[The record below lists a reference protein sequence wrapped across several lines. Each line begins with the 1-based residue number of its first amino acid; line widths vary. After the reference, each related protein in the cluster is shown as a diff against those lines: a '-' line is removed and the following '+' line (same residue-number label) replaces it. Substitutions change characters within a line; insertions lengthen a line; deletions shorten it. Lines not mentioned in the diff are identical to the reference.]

1 MTKGVKGRPRAPD
14 AGGRMGRTA
23 DYQSGPERKVVS
35 LEHDGVP
42 CVPLLGFDDFRSHV
56 KASPLHSHAN
66 CIEIS
71 YCARGDLVF
80 ELGGVEYP
88 FRPGNVFVSLPG
100 EKHRL
105 STWPYGISKYWVLL
119 RVTRNG
125 FPGLRLSS
133 KETKWL
139 MDEFRHLPRRMFEDV
154 SGVRE
159 TFRRLFRLYET
170 DGMTAAERT
179 FRIRA
184 AATDLALATVDSAKA
199 PSRVHPDLKLRA
211 VAEEMRGSPEMR
223 FDLLRKAE
231 ECGMSRSSFETRFKK
246 SFGYSPRAYLVRCR
260 MDAAKRLLAAGKSV
274 GYVANFLGYGAARH
288 FSERFKAITGKTP
301 REAREILRQTH

>member
-1 MTKGVKGRPRAPD
+1 MAKGAADRRRIPD
-14 AGGRMGRTA
+14 AGWGTWRAA

-35 LEHDGVP
+35 LESDGVP

-56 KASPLHSHAN
+56 QASPLHSHAE

-80 ELGGVEYP
+80 ELGGEEYP

-105 STWPYGISKYWVLL
+105 STWPHGISKYWAML
-119 RVTRNG
+119 RVVRKG
-125 FPGLRLSS
+125 FPGLRLSG

-139 MDEFRHLPRRMFEDV
+139 VDEFRNIPRRLFEDV
-154 SGVRE
+154 SGVCE
-159 TFRRLFRLYET
+159 TFRRLFSLHEAG
-170 DGMTAAERT
+170 GMAAAERS
-179 FRIRA
+179 FRMRA
-184 AATDLALATVDSAKA
+184 AATDLVLAIIDSAKA
-199 PSRVHPDLKLRA
+199 PPKVHPDLKIRA
-211 VAEEMRGSPEMR
+211 VAKEMRDSPEKR
-223 FDLLRKAE
+223 FDLSRKAE
-231 ECGMSRSSFETRFKK
+231 ECGMSKSTFETRFAK
-246 SFGYSPRAYLVRCR
+246 SLGYSPRTYLVRCR

-288 FSERFKAITGKTP
+288 FSERFKAVTGKTP
-301 REAREILRQTH
+301 REATEILRRTR